1 MKDYINHKP
10 QVDIHWTDK
19 ARLISEL
26 SIIVFGFILVGYLLI
41 GAING

>member
-10 QVDIHWTDK
+10 QVDVPWTDK

-26 SIIVFGFILVGYLLI
+26 TIIVFGFILVGYLLI